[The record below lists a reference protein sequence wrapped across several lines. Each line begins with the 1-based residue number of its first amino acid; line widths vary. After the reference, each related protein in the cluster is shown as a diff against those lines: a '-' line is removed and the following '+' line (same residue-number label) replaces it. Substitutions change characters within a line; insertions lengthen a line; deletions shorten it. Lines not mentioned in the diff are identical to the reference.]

1 MRQECWLLLHTISDS
16 KQITNSK
23 SERSRIMSN
32 QITDSVFQD
41 CPIRNVLAHICGK
54 WSLLVIYVMRQ
65 NDSIRFNALNRA
77 IPDISQ
83 KVLTSTLRS
92 LETDGFVTR
101 KIYAEVP
108 PRVEYSLTDRA
119 RSFLPL
125 VENMLVWA
133 QDNMAGILKDRN
145 KEHHRADY

>member
-1 MRQECWLLLHTISDS
+1 
-16 KQITNSK
+16 
-23 SERSRIMSN
+23 MSN
-32 QITDSVFQD
+32 QIKDPVFPD

-54 WSLLVIYVMRQ
+54 WSLLIIYMMRQ

-101 KIYAEVP
+101 QTYAEVP

-119 RSFLPL
+119 RSFIPL
-125 VENMLVWA
+125 VENMLAWA

-145 KEHHRADY
+145 KEKRYE

>member
-1 MRQECWLLLHTISDS
+1 MNSQLKDTIY
-16 KQITNSK
+16 
-23 SERSRIMSN
+23 
-32 QITDSVFQD
+32 QD
-41 CPIRNVLAHICGK
+41 CPIRNVLSHICGK

-65 NDSIRFNALNRA
+65 NGSIRFNALKRA

-92 LETDGFVTR
+92 LETDGFITR
-101 KIYAEVP
+101 QIYAEVP

-119 RSFLPL
+119 HSFIPL
-125 VENMLVWA
+125 VENMIAWA

-145 KEHHRADY
+145 KEQHQTGN

>member
-1 MRQECWLLLHTISDS
+1 M
-16 KQITNSK
+16 
-23 SERSRIMSN
+23 N
-32 QITDSVFQD
+32 QITDTIIQD
-41 CPIRNVLAHICGK
+41 CPIRNVLSHICGK

-65 NDSIRFNALNRA
+65 SDSIRFNALNRA

-101 KIYAEVP
+101 QVYAEVP

-119 RSFLPL
+119 RSFIPV
-125 VENMLVWA
+125 VENMIAWA

-145 KEHHRADY
+145 KIAISSRMS